1 MAELH
6 YWVRCDEM
14 LSKPHL
20 LVAGATGSGKSVYIN
35 SMLYTLLTYQPE
47 EKQVILIDPKRV
59 ELSAY
64 KYVPHCVGYAH
75 ENSDI
80 LALLRKACEVME
92 KRYEVMERKQLKKW
106 DGGDLYVVID
116 EFADLMVTMPKQ
128 VSPLVQRLA
137 QLGRAAKVHVW
148 LCTQAPNRT
157 VLKANVVLNFTDRIA
172 LHCNDKMESR
182 QILGE
187 AGAETLPRYGKGI
200 YKSPE
205 GIRLMDIPYTEESDL
220 VARIQFWT

>member
-1 MAELH
+1 MADLH

-64 KYVPHCVGYAH
+64 RHVPHCAGYAH

-80 LALLRKACEVME
+80 LGLLRKACEVME

-187 AGAETLPRYGKGI
+187 PGAETLPRYGKGI